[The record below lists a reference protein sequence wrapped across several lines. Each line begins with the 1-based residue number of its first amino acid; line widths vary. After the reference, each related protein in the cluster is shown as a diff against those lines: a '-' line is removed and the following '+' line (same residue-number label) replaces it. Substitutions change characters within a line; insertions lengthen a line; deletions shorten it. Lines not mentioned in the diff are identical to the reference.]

1 MNNNDPQPL
10 QLPTFSEI
18 FQHNPGAVIFTA
30 AFLIIFFGTVFY
42 YLTVKYR
49 GSKRR
54 RPLQSVHDAI
64 DYSKRVKHFFELL
77 KNADAEQPP
86 LPYKPLV
93 GGLPPRRDEHPPESP
108 AAPAAAPAPPKS

>member
-1 MNNNDPQPL
+1 MNNDDPQL
-10 QLPTFSEI
+10 LLPTFSET
-18 FQHNPGAVIFTA
+18 FQRNPGAIIFTA

-49 GSKRR
+49 ARKRR

-64 DYSKRVKHFFELL
+64 DYSKRVKLFFELL
-77 KNADAEQPP
+77 KNADAEKPP

-93 GGLPPRRDEHPPESP
+93 GGLPPRRDEHPPGAP
-108 AAPAAAPAPPKS
+108 TAAPTAEPVPPKT